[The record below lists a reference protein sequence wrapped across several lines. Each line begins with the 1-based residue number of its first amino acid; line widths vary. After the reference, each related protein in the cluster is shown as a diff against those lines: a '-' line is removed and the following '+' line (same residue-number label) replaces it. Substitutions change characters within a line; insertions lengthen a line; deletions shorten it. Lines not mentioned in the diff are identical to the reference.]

1 MGFGAYR
8 RVSRAAWME
17 SRRRGLGALRVF
29 TLTCLIGVTA
39 AGCTTD
45 MRATGSLPSPA
56 IGGGPTVAFES
67 IDGPPPGVFQKLVQ
81 NIEAEAG
88 TRQLAVVSRE
98 GPAQYRVRGYLSAQ
112 VERRQVTIAWVWDVY
127 DADKRRAVRI
137 TGEEKAG
144 SAGRD
149 AWMAADDRTLRAI
162 ARAGTTQLAAF
173 FANPV
178 REQPG
183 PGPADGGVAVAAIG
197 GPAVPVPNR

>member
-1 MGFGAYR
+1 
-8 RVSRAAWME
+8 ME
-17 SRRRGLGALRVF
+17 SRRRSSGVLRAF
-29 TLTCLIGVTA
+29 ALIGLIGLTV

-45 MRATGSLPSPA
+45 MHMTGSVPSPA
-56 IGGGPTVAFES
+56 MAVGPTVAFES

-144 SAGRD
+144 QAGRD

-162 ARAGTTQLAAF
+162 ARAGTAQLAAF
-173 FANPV
+173 FANPA
-178 REQPG
+178 REQPV
-183 PGPADGGVAVAAIG
+183 PGPADGGVTVAAIG